1 MKRCFPR
8 IALLLWTFI
17 GSAQTNRGSIAGT
30 VVDKT
35 GAVVPG
41 ATVTVTNV
49 GTNEMIRIATS
60 EAGVYTAPNLFPVVY
75 KVEVQADGFQKRAVE
90 NVKVDTANATT
101 INFQLDPGT
110 VQTEV
115 TVSAAA
121 PMLDTES
128 GTAAQTITE
137 RQIDN
142 SPLVNRSVLD
152 LALLVPNVSGDPN
165 SEDPS
170 FTSGATVPGYNL
182 SVNGGRAGSTL
193 IMADGVNN
201 TGVGI
206 ARSVVTFSPETV
218 QEFTV
223 QTNAFSAE
231 YSRTGGGVINST
243 TKSGTNQLHGTA
255 LWYQRNPATNA
266 APYTTAATNR
276 PVSNTRN
283 NQFSLTA
290 GGPVVLPKLY
300 NGRNKTFFFGAI
312 EPRYLTDHLTG
323 YGTMPTDTMRQGDF
337 SNTVKTNA
345 DGNDLVPVPASVA
358 AQFPSV
364 ITSDDTNY
372 NHYGVTGSQ
381 FTKNPTPGSG
391 QTYVPLP
398 NNIIPATML
407 DPVAQKLMAYL
418 PEPNAPWFISPSG
431 NLSNLVI
438 QRSLKDDNN
447 RYTVRID
454 QVISN
459 RNHLSVRGTVVP
471 VVGSSNYGNPV
482 NGASG
487 NWSSSKQFTVA
498 DTHSFSPTIL
508 NDLRLN
514 YTRGRFSSTFS
525 PQYDAKTGANLS
537 TELGLPSL
545 THGGLPQMQDGLG
558 TYGWIG
564 SGGSTLGDNVE
575 ERYNVADS
583 VFLSRGNMSIKM
595 GVDLTHE
602 LLNTVSLYQAAGGI
616 YVFRNYQTNST
627 GASSAPGGSYFA
639 SFLLGVPNQVN
650 LNNALL
656 PYYYRWNSGAAYIQ
670 DDWKLRPNLT
680 VNLGLRY
687 QLSLPRTEKYNHQGT
702 FLPAEA
708 QSYPLAQP
716 LTLAD
721 GETITSALVPPF
733 ALDGYSGR
741 SAYLWPASYLDF
753 EPRFGFAWQPKI
765 FGFDRRHIVFRG
777 GYGLSHLP
785 LNGQNRKPMPSYN
798 SPATTFGETSGQVNP
813 SYVMRLG
820 SNPPND
826 PPLTW
831 AQVLPVPTNGLI
843 TLGSLNYSGQAF
855 AISPNMKT
863 PYSQSWNVTLSW
875 QADQKDVIEVA
886 YVGNKGTHLFMP
898 QINENSSDI
907 PFIDALEANNQSPTT
922 TVNDPLGRVG
932 SNGKVLPVQQSTLG
946 STYLGFL
953 NLYTR
958 YDSSANS
965 IRHAGYVNWIRR
977 PAKGLTVTANYTF
990 GKSIDDS
997 SDSGPDD
1004 NILTTAKSISGG
1016 SSNFGGTR
1024 KLDRAVSTFDV
1035 KHNIVASFLY
1045 DLPVGRG
1052 RRLFPRIPRPANAV
1066 FGNWSFSGV
1075 ERVRTG
1081 YPFMPVIRDNNGLG
1095 DNSSSS
1101 EYSMRPNIVPGVP
1114 VVNPLWTSGCPLTN
1128 LCEPFVNPAAFER
1141 PVLGQLGNAPRT
1153 IDGARGPWQQY
1164 LDGSIQ
1170 KTFTVRE
1177 RVRVQFRTDLLNAF
1191 NHPVF
1196 ALPTGYGGGNSWNTS
1211 SGPPANSPLTAP
1223 QYDSWAAY
1231 NNQPLSTT
1239 TAGAAQLAQIQNF
1252 ITSNRNAKGALP
1264 ADFWTIPVPQGF
1276 ATKNPNSYDIR
1287 TLSGFKLYSLANTYN
1302 TTFGTL
1308 SVKSIPRYVQFGL
1321 KVYF

>member
-1 MKRCFPR
+1 MKLRLFS
-8 IALLLWTFI
+8 IALAFWATAAP
-17 GSAQTNRGSIAGT
+17 AQTNRGSITGAIT
-30 VVDKT
+30 DKS
-35 GAVVPG
+35 GAVVSG
-41 ATVTVTNV
+41 AAVTVTRI
-49 GTNEMIRIATS
+49 GTNEVFRATTS
-60 EAGVYTAPNLFPVVY
+60 EAGIYTVPNLEPVVY
-75 KVEVQADGFQKRAVE
+75 RIEVQAPGFQKRAVE
-90 NVKVDTANATT
+90 NAKVDTANATT
-101 INFQLDPGT
+101 INFQLEPGT

-115 TVSAAA
+115 TVSAEA
-121 PMLDTES
+121 PVLNTES
-128 GTAAQTITE
+128 GTAGQTVTE

-152 LALLVPNVSGDPN
+152 LAVLIPNVSGDPN

-266 APYTTAATNR
+266 APFTTAPLNR

-283 NQFSLTA
+283 NQFSLAA

-300 NGRNKTFFFGAI
+300 NGRNKTFFFAAI

-323 YGTMPTDTMRQGDF
+323 YGTMPTDAMRQGDF
-337 SNTVKTNA
+337 SGTVKTNS
-345 DGNDLVPVPASVA
+345 DGNDLVPVPASIA
-358 AQFPSV
+358 AQFPGV
-364 ITSDDTNY
+364 ITQDATNY
-372 NHYGVTGSQ
+372 NHYGVTGNQ
-381 FTKNPTPGSG
+381 FTRNSTPASG
-391 QTYVPLP
+391 QTYVPFP
-398 NNIIPATML
+398 GNVIPQTML
-407 DPVAQKLMAYL
+407 DPVVQKLMAYL
-418 PEPNAPWFISPSG
+418 PEPNTPWFISPSG
-431 NLSNLVI
+431 NLSNLVV
-438 QRSLKDDNN
+438 QRSLQDNN
-447 RYTVRID
+447 TRYTVRID
-454 QVISN
+454 QTLSDKN
-459 RNHLSVRGTVVP
+459 RLSFRATVVP

-482 NGASG
+482 NGANG
-487 NWSSSKQFTVA
+487 NWSSSKQLTLS
-498 DTHSFSPTIL
+498 DTHTISPTVL

-525 PQYDAKTGANLS
+525 PEFDAKTGRNLS

-545 THGGLPQMQDGLG
+545 TPGGLPQMQDGLG

-575 ERYNVADS
+575 ERYNIADS
-583 VFLSRGNMSIKM
+583 VFISRGSMSIKI

-602 LLNTVSLYQAAGGI
+602 LLNTVNLYQAAGGI

-650 LNNALL
+650 LSNALL
-656 PYYYRWNSGAAYIQ
+656 PYYYRWNSGAAYVQ
-670 DDWKLRPNLT
+670 DDWKVRRNLT
-680 VNLGLRY
+680 INLGLRY

-702 FLPAEA
+702 FLPGQA

-721 GETITSALVPPF
+721 GEVINSALVPPL
-733 ALDGYSGR
+733 ALDGYGGR
-741 SAYLWPASYLDF
+741 SPYIWPASYTDF

-765 FGFDRRHIVFRG
+765 FGLDRRHIVFRG
-777 GYGLSHLP
+777 GYGLSHTP
-785 LNGQNRKPMPSYN
+785 LNGQNRKPMPSFS
-798 SPATTFGETSGQVNP
+798 SPATGFGETTGQVN
-813 SYVMRLG
+813 SNYVMRLG

-831 AQVLPVPTNGLI
+831 NQVLQVPANGLI

-863 PYSQSWNVTLSW
+863 PYAQSWNVTVSW
-875 QADQKDVIEVA
+875 QADPKDVIEVA

-907 PFIDALEANNQSPTT
+907 AFVDALDANNQNPTT
-922 TVNDPLGRVG
+922 TVPDPLGRTG
-932 SNGKVLPVQQSTLG
+932 SNGRVLNVQQSTLG

-958 YDSSANS
+958 FDSSANS
-965 IRHAGYVNWIRR
+965 IRHAAYVSWVRR
-977 PAKGLTVTANYTF
+977 SARGLTLTANYTF
-990 GKSIDDS
+990 GKSIDDA

-1004 NILTTAKSISGG
+1004 NILTTSKTISGG

-1024 KLDRAVSTFDV
+1024 RLDRAVSTFDV
-1035 KHNIVASFLY
+1035 KHSMVASFIY

-1052 RRLFPRIPRPANAV
+1052 RRLFARMSKPLNAA
-1066 FGNWSFSGV
+1066 FGSWSFSGV
-1075 ERVRTG
+1075 ERLRTG

-1114 VVNPLWTSGCPLTN
+1114 VTNPLWSGSCPLTN

-1141 PVLGQLGNAPRT
+1141 PVLGQLGSAPRT

-1164 LDGSIQ
+1164 FDGSVQ
-1170 KTFTVRE
+1170 KTFAIRE
-1177 RVRVQFRTDLLNAF
+1177 RVRVQLRTDFLNAF

-1196 ALPTGYGGGNSWNTS
+1196 GLPTGYGGSNSWNTT
-1211 SGPPANSPLTAP
+1211 SGAPANSPLTAA

-1231 NNQPLSTT
+1231 NNQPLSSTA
-1239 TAGAAQLAQIQNF
+1239 AGAAQLAQIQSF
-1252 ITSNRNAKGALP
+1252 ITGNRNPKGALP
-1264 ADFWTIPVPQGF
+1264 ADFWTITVPQGF

-1287 TLSGFKLYSLANTYN
+1287 TLSGYKLYSLSNTYN
-1302 TTFGTL
+1302 TTFGNL
-1308 SVKSIPRYVQFGL
+1308 SVKSIPRYIQFGL
-1321 KVYF
+1321 KIYF

>member
-1 MKRCFPR
+1 MQRYLAAT
-8 IALLLWTFI
+8 ALLLWV
-17 GSAQTNRGSIAGT
+17 GAGWAQTNRGGIAGT
-30 VVDKT
+30 VSDKS
-35 GAVVPG
+35 GATVPG
-41 ATVTVTNV
+41 ATITVTSA
-49 GTNEMIRIATS
+49 GTNETFRTITS
-60 EAGVYTAPNLFPVVY
+60 EGGVYSIANLDPVLY
-75 KVEVQADGFQKRAVE
+75 RVEVAAHGFQKRTVDR
-90 NVKVDTANATT
+90 VKVDTANVTT
-101 INFQLDPGT
+101 LNFQLDPGT

-115 TVSAAA
+115 TVSAD
-121 PMLDTES
+121 PPVLNTES
-128 GTAAQTITE
+128 GTAAQTVTE
-137 RQIDN
+137 LQIDN
-142 SPLVNRSVLD
+142 APLVNRSVLD
-152 LALLVPNVSGDPN
+152 LAILIPNVSGDPN

-255 LWYQRNPATNA
+255 LWYQRNPSTNA
-266 APYTTAATNR
+266 APFTTAATNR
-276 PVSNTRN
+276 PVSNTRS
-283 NQFSLTA
+283 NQFSLAA
-290 GGPVVLPKLY
+290 GGPVVIPKVY
-300 NGRNKTFFFGAI
+300 NGRNKTFFFGAV

-323 YGTMPTDTMRQGDF
+323 YGTMPTDAMRQGDF
-337 SNTVKTNA
+337 SNTVKTNS
-345 DGNDLVPVPASVA
+345 DGNDLVPIPASVA
-358 AQFPSV
+358 AQFPGIV
-364 ITSDDTNY
+364 TYDATNY
-372 NHYGVTGSQ
+372 NHYGVTGNQ
-381 FTKNPTPGSG
+381 FTRLATPSSG
-391 QTYVPLP
+391 QTYVPFP
-398 NNIIPATML
+398 NNVIPQNML
-407 DPVAQKLMAYL
+407 DPVTQKLMQYL
-418 PEPNAPWFISPSG
+418 PKPNSPWFISPSG
-431 NLSNLVI
+431 NLSNLVG
-438 QRSLKDDNN
+438 QRNLTDNN
-447 RYTVRID
+447 VRYTARID
-454 QVISN
+454 QVIGSMN
-459 RNHLSVRGTVVP
+459 RLYFRGTVVP

-487 NWSSSKQFTVA
+487 NWSSSKQMTVA
-498 DTHSFSPTIL
+498 DTHTLGPRL
-508 NDLRLN
+508 VNDLRLN

-525 PQYDAKTGANLS
+525 PEFDARTGRNLS

-575 ERYNVADS
+575 ERYNIADS
-583 VFLSRGNMSIKM
+583 VYLSRGRMSIKI

-670 DDWKLRPNLT
+670 DDWKIRPNLT
-680 VNLGLRY
+680 LNLGLRY
-687 QLSLPRTEKYNHQGT
+687 QLSLPRTEKFNHQGT
-702 FLPAEA
+702 FLPGEA

-733 ALDGYSGR
+733 ALDAYGGR
-741 SAYLWPASYLDF
+741 TPYLWPASYTDF
-753 EPRFGFAWQPKI
+753 EPRFGFAWSPKI
-765 FGFDRRHIVFRG
+765 FGLDRTHLVIRG
-777 GYGLSHLP
+777 GYGLSHVP
-785 LNGQNRKPMPSYN
+785 LNGQNRKPMPSFS
-798 SPATTFGETSGQVNP
+798 SPATTFGETSGQTNS
-813 SYVMRLG
+813 SYAMRLG
-820 SNPPND
+820 SNPPYD
-826 PPLTW
+826 PALTW
-831 AQVLPVPTNGLI
+831 NQVLPVTTNGMI

-855 AISPNMKT
+855 AISTNMKT
-863 PYSQSWNVTLSW
+863 PYSQSWNFTLAW
-875 QADQKDVIEVA
+875 QPDQHDVIEIA

-898 QINENSSDI
+898 QINKNSSDI
-907 PFIDALEANNQSPTT
+907 PYINALEANNQSPTT
-922 TVNDPLGRVG
+922 TVPDPLGRVG
-932 SNGKVLPVQQSTLG
+932 SNGRVLTVQQGTLG
-946 STYLGFL
+946 SMYLGFL

-965 IRHAGYVNWIRR
+965 IRHAGYINWLRR
-977 PAKGLTVTANYTF
+977 PGRGLTVTANYTF

-1024 KLDRAVSTFDV
+1024 QLDRSVSTFDV
-1035 KHNIVASFLY
+1035 KHSIVSSFLW
-1045 DLPVGRG
+1045 DVPVGRS
-1052 RRLFPRIPRPANAV
+1052 RRFFSRASKPLNAM
-1066 FGNWSFSGV
+1066 FGNWTFSGV
-1075 ERVRTG
+1075 MRVRTG

-1101 EYSMRPNIVPGVP
+1101 EYSMRPNIVSGVP
-1114 VVNPLWTSGCPLTN
+1114 VANPLWGSSCPLTN

-1153 IDGARGPWQQY
+1153 IDGARGPWQRY
-1164 LDGSIQ
+1164 FDASVQ
-1170 KTFTVRE
+1170 KTFTVHE

-1191 NHPVF
+1191 NHPAF
-1196 ALPTGYGGGNSWNTS
+1196 GLPTGYGGANSWNTS
-1211 SGPPANSPLTAP
+1211 SGAPANSPLTAA
-1223 QYDSWAAY
+1223 QYDTWAAY

-1239 TAGAAQLAQIQNF
+1239 SDGAQQLAQIQSF
-1252 ITSNRNAKGALP
+1252 ITGNRNSKGALP
-1264 ADFWTIPVPQGF
+1264 SDFWTVPVPTGF
-1276 ATKNPNSYDIR
+1276 ATRNPNSFDVR
-1287 TLSGFKLYSLANTYN
+1287 MLTGFKLYSLANTYN
-1302 TTFGTL
+1302 TTFGNL
-1308 SVKSIPRYVQFGL
+1308 SVKSIPRYIQFGL
-1321 KVYF
+1321 KIYF